1 MTSGGAAAPGARVA
15 GAKRWL
21 EVSRREV
28 EGEGRYQDANEIQRF
43 ARLKTGERFS
53 ESFDDM

>member
-1 MTSGGAAAPGARVA
+1 MTSGGAGAPGARVA
-15 GAKRWL
+15 GARRWL

-28 EGEGRYQDANEIQRF
+28 ESERGYQDANEIQWF
-43 ARLKTGERFS
+43 ARLETGERFS